1 MSSMNHSLCTTLF
14 PLSSSSSSS
23 SLQHLQKSPFQFP
36 QTLNYSSS
44 SPTKPTSQL
53 HSNHSWTKTLQS
65 QSRSG
70 LLKEAISTYIAMIT
84 DNVFPDNFAFPAIL
98 KVATDLCDL
107 GFGRQVHAHV
117 VKFGYSS
124 RVTAVGNT
132 LVSFYGKCGG
142 IWDARKV
149 FDEMSERD
157 QVSWNSF
164 IMALCRNEMWEE
176 VFEVLR
182 VMVMEEGVEASSFTL
197 VGVVSA
203 CGNLREGLKLGK
215 QAHGYCLRK
224 GFVTTYTVNALMAMY
239 TKLGRLE
246 YARSLLCVFEDRDL
260 VTWNTAISS
269 FSQNKR
275 FDEALEF
282 FKFMVSMGVEPDGV
296 TIASVMPSCSRL
308 ELLDLGKEI
317 HAYVLRNRELSENSF
332 VVSGLV
338 DMYCNCK
345 QVGKA
350 RQLFNDACSRNVAL
364 WNAMLAGYTLNGH
377 FDDALILFIDMLEVT
392 GIWPNPTTMASVLP
406 SCVHSTVT
414 LLRYFMRCINL
425 NERMTGRMKMG
436 MMLRIL
442 REQIQ
447 LLLWQFFLVVLPS
460 QLWLRVKRST
470 HMRLD
475 ILWLQMSL

>member
-1 MSSMNHSLCTTLF
+1 
-14 PLSSSSSSS
+14 
-23 SLQHLQKSPFQFP
+23 
-36 QTLNYSSS
+36 
-44 SPTKPTSQL
+44 
-53 HSNHSWTKTLQS
+53 
-65 QSRSG
+65 
-70 LLKEAISTYIAMIT
+70 MIT
-84 DNVFPDNFAFPAIL
+84 DDVFPDNFVFPPIL

-107 GFGRQVHAHV
+107 GFGRQVHAHG

-132 LVSFYGKCGG
+132 LVSFYGKCAG
-142 IWDARKV
+142 ICDARNV

-164 IMALCRNEMWEE
+164 IMALCRSEMWEE

-182 VMVMEEGVEASSFTL
+182 VMVVEEGVEASSFTL

-224 GFVTTYTVNALMAMY
+224 GFVTTYTVNALMVMY
-239 TKLGRLE
+239 AKLGRLE

-296 TIASVMPSCSRL
+296 TIASVLPSCSRL
-308 ELLDLGKEI
+308 ELLDLGKEV

-345 QVGKA
+345 QRRRGREMTVERA
-350 RQLFNDACSRNVAL
+350 SSR
-364 WNAMLAGYTLNGH
+364 Y
-377 FDDALILFIDMLEVT
+377 
-392 GIWPNPTTMASVLP
+392 
-406 SCVHSTVT
+406 
-414 LLRYFMRCINL
+414 
-425 NERMTGRMKMG
+425 
-436 MMLRIL
+436 
-442 REQIQ
+442 
-447 LLLWQFFLVVLPS
+447 
-460 QLWLRVKRST
+460 
-470 HMRLD
+470 
-475 ILWLQMSL
+475 